1 MRRFLIAG
9 FMLLFASVGY
19 TAIGIVPHTGFQAVD
34 GDWLLGLSGGHNFQF
49 QNGLTAVG
57 TNQATSLQLAD
68 RISFLEIDTS
78 TASTGAALPFALGGV
93 TITIIN
99 NTANN
104 ITLYP
109 AIVNN
114 SLGAQDTINNT
125 TSYTLNAHTAQ
136 GFTSAKTGV
145 WYSN

>member
-1 MRRFLIAG
+1 MRRFLVAG
-9 FMLLFASVGY
+9 FLMLFASIGY
-19 TAIGIVPHTGFQAVD
+19 AAIGIIPHSGFQAVD
-34 GDWLLGLSGGHNFQF
+34 GDWLLGLSGGHNFTF

-68 RISFLEIDTS
+68 RVSFLEIDTS
-78 TASTGAALPFALGGV
+78 AASTGAALPFALGGV

-104 ITLYP
+104 LTIYP
-109 AIVNN
+109 SIANN
-114 SLGAQDTINNT
+114 SAGSQDTINNA
-125 TSYTLNAHTAQ
+125 TSYTLNARTAQ
-136 GFTSAKTGV
+136 GFTSAKAGV